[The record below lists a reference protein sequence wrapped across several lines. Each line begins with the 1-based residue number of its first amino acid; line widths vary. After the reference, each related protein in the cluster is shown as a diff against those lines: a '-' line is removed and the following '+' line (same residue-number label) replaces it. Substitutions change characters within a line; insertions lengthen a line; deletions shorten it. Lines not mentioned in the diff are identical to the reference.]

1 MPRTFSVRD
10 RRALT
15 SLLTAGLK
23 HAQLDDLTAAH
34 PVPGDPGHD
43 SGKAGRVGLI
53 VATWLASGDHTG
65 LTSAL
70 ELLETAKLPPARH
83 ADLARLQRKAGLDP
97 TPQPTPEA
105 EPEGTLTADGATESP
120 LPAAPDEEAVPAA
133 SPRHVPL
140 VLLQDLAEDHPA
152 VQALLAA
159 GLEVVHLEHTSTIP
173 ADALLLHPAHES

>member
-1 MPRTFSVRD
+1 MPRTFSARD

-15 SLLTAGLK
+15 GLLTAGLK
-23 HAQLDDLTAAH
+23 HAQLDDLTAAR

-83 ADLARLQRKAGLDP
+83 ADLARLQRKAGLDS
-97 TPQPTPEA
+97 TPQPTSEA
-105 EPEGTLTADGATESP
+105 EPEGTRTADGATEPP
-120 LPAAPDEEAVPAA
+120 LPAEEAAPPA

-159 GLEVVHLEHTSTIP
+159 GLEVGHLEHTSTIP
-173 ADALLLHPAHES
+173 ADALLLHPAHEI